1 MVRESQIG
9 VRSIRAQGMLSQPLI
24 LRQSLISTKTIIGRA
39 ERKPAK
45 NHALLE
51 KRYVLYDFLTLRTAL
66 IHPLTVCKQSLHPLP
81 PPTRVTRIFGSRA
94 QHVRGS
100 ELGFFWSLTSQ
111 SNSGLG
117 TRSFSEFLRQSPEGG
132 HQGGSI
138 PYLIVDRYIAES

>member
-24 LRQSLISTKTIIGRA
+24 LRQSLISTKAIIGSA

-51 KRYVLYDFLTLRTAL
+51 KRYVFYDFLTLRAAL
-66 IHPLTVCKQSLHPLP
+66 IRSLTVCKQFFPVHAYSREPSFHPLP

-100 ELGFFWSLTSQ
+100 ET
-111 SNSGLG
+111 GLYERH
-117 TRSFSEFLRQSPEGG
+117 THRARIRLQNF
-132 HQGGSI
+132 
-138 PYLIVDRYIAES
+138 